1 MLDKVFK
8 AYDVR
13 GVYPEPLNEKI
24 AWRVGFATGK
34 YLAAQLEGSAASD
47 PMLNHVVVGRDMRPH
62 SESMADALIEG
73 ICASGMNVLDVG
85 MVDTSFI
92 YFAINHLGCGG
103 GVMTTASHNPIEYN
117 GFKISARDAKP
128 IGQATGLLDI
138 QKLAATVEANSAP
151 AVGTVETRDLWDDY
165 VTHVRGFLDLKKPLK
180 VVVDASNGMAG
191 AFMPRVFGDVENLEI
206 IPLFFEITG
215 KFEHDPNPLVPEN
228 MQPTV
233 DAVKK
238 HGANLG
244 VCFDGDAD
252 RCMVCD
258 ENGKIIGCD
267 LLGALFAMHFL
278 KQSPG
283 SAVGFDLR
291 SSKAL
296 AEAVEAAGGSAHKGR
311 VGHVFMKK
319 LMRDVDGVFG
329 AELSGHMYYRDNF
342 YTDSG
347 AITCAVAL
355 SIVAGSDKPLSALIA
370 PFETY
375 VQSGEANFQ
384 VEDKD
389 GAIEKLRS
397 TYGGRAAID
406 DLDGI
411 TVDAWEA
418 EGWWCNVRKSNTEPM
433 LRLNMEARDQAT
445 LDKMFGEVSEMLG
458 TRVIG
463 H

>member
-1 MLDKVFK
+1 
-8 AYDVR
+8 
-13 GVYPEPLNEKI
+13 
-24 AWRVGFATGK
+24 
-34 YLAAQLEGSAASD
+34 
-47 PMLNHVVVGRDMRPH
+47 
-62 SESMADALIEG
+62 
-73 ICASGMNVLDVG
+73 MNVLDVG

-138 QKLAATVEANSAP
+138 QKIAATVEANSVDP
-151 AVGTVETRDLWDDY
+151 TGTVEQRDLWDDY
-165 VTHVRGFLDLKKPLK
+165 VKHVRGFLDLKKPLK
-180 VVVDASNGMAG
+180 IVVDASNGMAG
-191 AFMPRVFGDVENLEI
+191 AFVPRIFGGVENLEI
-206 IPLFFEITG
+206 IPLYFEITG
-215 KFEHDPNPLVPEN
+215 EFTHDPNPLVAEN
-228 MQPTV
+228 MQYTV
-233 DAVKK
+233 DAVKE
-238 HGANLG
+238 HGADLG

-252 RCMVCD
+252 RCILCD

-267 LLGALFAMHFL
+267 LMGALFAEHFL
-278 KQSPG
+278 KRSPG
-283 SAVGFDLR
+283 SAVGYDLR

-296 AEAVEAAGGSAHKGR
+296 AEAVEAAGGKAHKGR

-319 LMRDVDGVFG
+319 LMRDEDGVFG

-355 SIVAGSDKPLSALIA
+355 SIIAESDKPLSQLIA

-375 VQSGEANFQ
+375 IQSGEANFKI
-384 VEDKD
+384 EDKD

-397 TYGGRAAID
+397 KYTDRAAID

-411 TVDAWEA
+411 TVDAWDG

-433 LRLNMEARDQAT
+433 LRLNMEARDQST
-445 LDKMFGEVSEMLG
+445 LDQMLGEVSPMLG
-458 TRVIG
+458 MQVQG